1 MAPLTYKPRPKMHS
15 WTPPSPPKPKRSKF
29 FLWAVL
35 GWLFATAGGYYWL
48 WGERGKAEKPTSE
61 TRSLDS
67 LLLPARAPVQ
77 APLLEPRPSVPQGA
91 PSSGEER
98 ALPKSNAELRP
109 CEEFIQ
115 QATEATDSRLPMHLG
130 RSAIDVFIGEN
141 DWARPCRAGHRRTV
155 ALCVAIRDGAVVG
168 LTARTSPPNLTLEN
182 CLREQ
187 AAKLS
192 LQPETAVRVVR
203 TTLAL

>member
-1 MAPLTYKPRPKMHS
+1 MAPLTYKPQPKMHS

-35 GWLFATAGGYYWL
+35 GWLLATAGGYYWP
-48 WGERGKAEKPTSE
+48 WGERDRAEEPTAE
-61 TRSLDS
+61 MRSLEPTRLS
-67 LLLPARAPVQ
+67 PRVPVQ
-77 APLLEPRPSVPQGA
+77 ERPLESRPSSPQRP
-91 PSSGEER
+91 PSSNVEPTTHPSKGEV
-98 ALPKSNAELRP
+98 RP

-115 QATEATDSRLPMHLG
+115 QATEATDNRLPMHLG

-141 DWARPCRAGHRRTV
+141 DWAKPCRSGHRRTV

-187 AAKLS
+187 AAMLS
-192 LQPETAVRVVR
+192 LQQESTVRVVR